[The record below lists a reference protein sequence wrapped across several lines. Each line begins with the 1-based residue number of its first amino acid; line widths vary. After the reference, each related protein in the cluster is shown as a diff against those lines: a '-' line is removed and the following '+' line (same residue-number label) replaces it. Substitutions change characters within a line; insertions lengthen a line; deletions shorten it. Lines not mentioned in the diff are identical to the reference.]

1 MLNQDFYFRFQHVK
15 VDVPFAESFKT
26 KHAKS
31 SKGSSSQILVSCA
44 MTLIDSEAAFRQRCN
59 ELSTATLNL
68 NDLLRAQNIASF
80 SELAFACGAPNKAP
94 TDDEFRAFTT
104 SILGAGFTAG
114 QQSILRRIHFE
125 AATFVLS
132 QLKSS
137 VTGDAADGA
146 KKLPFAEKQAR
157 YEKVRQKIP
166 GFLVQGETE
175 PSHALLDK
183 CQLMYDT
190 GAVVWISPSLC
201 TKRESEVQAAPKDSQ
216 QVLRIEAQ
224 TLKVNTEGPKVAD
237 ADHGSEIKLQWC
249 LQRRGVAF
257 EMCELVS
264 WETSQKWLATLFAA
278 YSTDPPPGFARVTLQ
293 QLVAADKAM
302 WTMLARDIASVK
314 PDINGKRPLDEAI
327 EKLMRDPRI
336 TMYMLALPTRSPAAV
351 AAAPKSSGSTHA
363 AGTIQPKKKARPS
376 KRNRTQP
383 TPPEELKTCYQQ
395 TADGKPICWAYN
407 LQNGCTLEA
416 TGQPPKCRK
425 GAHICA
431 YCRKAGHSFQNCKAA
446 PGKKPQH

>member
-1 MLNQDFYFRFQHVK
+1 
-15 VDVPFAESFKT
+15 
-26 KHAKS
+26 
-31 SKGSSSQILVSCA
+31 

-137 VTGDAADGA
+137 VTGEAADGA

-201 TKRESEVQAAPKDSQ
+201 TKRESEVQTAPKDSQ

-278 YSTDPPPGFARVTLQ
+278 YSTILQ
-293 QLVAADKAM
+293 ILHLGLQ
-302 WTMLARDIASVK
+302 
-314 PDINGKRPLDEAI
+314 G
-327 EKLMRDPRI
+327 
-336 TMYMLALPTRSPAAV
+336 SPF
-351 AAAPKSSGSTHA
+351 
-363 AGTIQPKKKARPS
+363 
-376 KRNRTQP
+376 N
-383 TPPEELKTCYQQ
+383 
-395 TADGKPICWAYN
+395 N
-407 LQNGCTLEA
+407 L
-416 TGQPPKCRK
+416 
-425 GAHICA
+425 
-431 YCRKAGHSFQNCKAA
+431 
-446 PGKKPQH
+446 

>member
-1 MLNQDFYFRFQHVK
+1 
-15 VDVPFAESFKT
+15 
-26 KHAKS
+26 
-31 SKGSSSQILVSCA
+31 

-68 NDLLRAQNIASF
+68 SDLLRAQNIASF

-137 VTGDAADGA
+137 VMGDAADGA

-157 YEKVRQKIP
+157 YEKVKQKIP

-175 PSHALLDK
+175 PSHALLEK

-201 TKRESEVQAAPKDSQ
+201 TKREAEVQAAPKDSQ

-264 WETSQKWLATLFAA
+264 WEVSQRWLATLFAA

-302 WTMLARDIASVK
+302 WTISARDIASVK
-314 PDINGKRPLDEAI
+314 PDITGKRPLDEAI
-327 EKLMRDPRI
+327 ERLMHDPRI

-351 AAAPKSSGSTHA
+351 AAVPKSSGSTHA

-431 YCRKAGHSFQNCKAA
+431 YCRKAGLTPFRIARLRR
-446 PGKKPQH
+446 GKNPNTDLVTRLHWLPATIVQ

>member
-1 MLNQDFYFRFQHVK
+1 MVGYIVCGLFY
-15 VDVPFAESFKT
+15 
-26 KHAKS
+26 
-31 SKGSSSQILVSCA
+31 
-44 MTLIDSEAAFRQRCN
+44 N
-59 ELSTATLNL
+59 
-68 NDLLRAQNIASF
+68 
-80 SELAFACGAPNKAP
+80 
-94 TDDEFRAFTT
+94 
-104 SILGAGFTAG
+104 
-114 QQSILRRIHFE
+114 
-125 AATFVLS
+125 
-132 QLKSS
+132 
-137 VTGDAADGA
+137 
-146 KKLPFAEKQAR
+146 
-157 YEKVRQKIP
+157 
-166 GFLVQGETE
+166 
-175 PSHALLDK
+175 
-183 CQLMYDT
+183 
-190 GAVVWISPSLC
+190 
-201 TKRESEVQAAPKDSQ
+201 
-216 QVLRIEAQ
+216 
-224 TLKVNTEGPKVAD
+224 
-237 ADHGSEIKLQWC
+237 
-249 LQRRGVAF
+249 
-257 EMCELVS
+257 
-264 WETSQKWLATLFAA
+264 
-278 YSTDPPPGFARVTLQ
+278 STDPPPGFARVTLQ

-327 EKLMRDPRI
+327 EKLMHDPRI

-407 LQNGCTLEA
+407 LQNGGTLEA